1 MNLTAGSITI
11 KTKLS
16 LVILIVML
24 SLIAVSVF
32 ALVTQKSSLLQD
44 RQVKTRHLVEA
55 AYGILSYHYE
65 LQNKGVLTEDQA
77 KQSAMSVIKALRYEE
92 KEYFWINDMTPRV
105 LMHPA
110 KPELD
115 GKDVSDLKDPTGK
128 RLFVA
133 FVDTVKKDGA
143 GFVSYLWPKPG
154 FSDPVPKLS
163 YVKGFTPWGWVI
175 GSGIYIDDIDT
186 IFWNSTRWMMAI
198 IAVLTITVFVL
209 LQYIIRSIT
218 YPLSDIR
225 NAIKQIQ
232 TTKDLSQR
240 VQVVRNDEIGEI
252 GNSFNQMVESFQKI
266 IHQVI
271 IGVHEVQKS
280 SEHLHESSDR
290 VSVSSK
296 SQSDAAASMAASTEQ
311 MLVSIEHVAEN
322 SRHTRSI
329 AQQSGELS
337 DQGEQTVNQAAA
349 EMTKIADAVNLSSLS
364 INQLGEES
372 RHISNIVKTI
382 KEIADQTN
390 LLALNAAIEAARAGE
405 QGRGFAVVADE
416 VRKLAERTSKSTL
429 EISNMIDKIQAETS
443 EAVAGMLEGTERVK
457 GGVEMAHLA
466 GKSMSNIRDGA
477 QQVITAI
484 NEISTA
490 LGEQSSA
497 GGLVAQGVER
507 IAQMADENS
516 SSVEE
521 IAVTAERLAHLA
533 NSLQE
538 AVDQFKA

>member
-1 MNLTAGSITI
+1 MNLTAKSVSI
-11 KTKLS
+11 KAKLS
-16 LVILIVML
+16 FVILIVML

-322 SRHTRSI
+322 SMHTRS
-329 AQQSGELS
+329 
-337 DQGEQTVNQAAA
+337 
-349 EMTKIADAVNLSSLS
+349 M
-364 INQLGEES
+364 
-372 RHISNIVKTI
+372 HSNRENYRI
-382 KEIADQTN
+382 
-390 LLALNAAIEAARAGE
+390 RA
-405 QGRGFAVVADE
+405 
-416 VRKLAERTSKSTL
+416 
-429 EISNMIDKIQAETS
+429 N
-443 EAVAGMLEGTERVK
+443 
-457 GGVEMAHLA
+457 
-466 GKSMSNIRDGA
+466 
-477 QQVITAI
+477 
-484 NEISTA
+484 
-490 LGEQSSA
+490 
-497 GGLVAQGVER
+497 
-507 IAQMADENS
+507 
-516 SSVEE
+516 
-521 IAVTAERLAHLA
+521 RL
-533 NSLQE
+533 
-538 AVDQFKA
+538 